1 MEKDFT
7 KQYITEAFRL
17 FARLGCPPYE
27 RAREIVYQQEL
38 NKRSE
43 CRPDIAVVQAERAV
57 EKQTPTLLDILA
69 VEETISIL
77 EKGEKSN
84 IVSAVKAV
92 YFVNPQQP
100 LRRGDI
106 SNRVRRFAITYPADE
121 RTVYR
126 WLKEA
131 RLLCAAIR
139 GLRISD
145 ADERKFRIV
154 L

>member
-1 MEKDFT
+1 M
-7 KQYITEAFRL
+7 
-17 FARLGCPPYE
+17 FARLGCPSYE

-43 CRPDIAVVQAERAV
+43 CPPDIAVVQAERAV

-69 VEETISIL
+69 VEETITLL

-84 IVSAVKAV
+84 IVKAVKAV

>member
-7 KQYITEAFRL
+7 KQYTTEAFRL
-17 FARLGCPPYE
+17 FARLGCPSYE
-27 RAREIVYQQEL
+27 RAREIAYQQEL
-38 NKRSE
+38 HKRSE
-43 CRPDIAVVQAERAV
+43 CPPDIAVIQAERAV

-69 VEETISIL
+69 VEETITLL
-77 EKGEKSN
+77 ERGEKSN
-84 IVSAVKAV
+84 IVKAVKAV

>member
-7 KQYITEAFRL
+7 KQYTTEAFRL
-17 FARLGCPPYE
+17 FARLGCPSYE

-43 CRPDIAVVQAERAV
+43 CPPDIAVVQAERAV

-69 VEETISIL
+69 VEETITLL

-84 IVSAVKAV
+84 IVKAVKAV
-92 YFVNPQQP
+92 YFVNPQQH

>member
-1 MEKDFT
+1 M
-7 KQYITEAFRL
+7 
-17 FARLGCPPYE
+17 FARLGCPSYE

-43 CRPDIAVVQAERAV
+43 CPPDIAVVQAERAV

-69 VEETISIL
+69 VEETITLL

-84 IVSAVKAV
+84 IVKAVKAV
-92 YFVNPQQP
+92 YFVNQQQP

>member
-1 MEKDFT
+1 M
-7 KQYITEAFRL
+7 
-17 FARLGCPPYE
+17 FARLGCPSYE

-43 CRPDIAVVQAERAV
+43 CPPDIAVVQAERAV

-69 VEETISIL
+69 VEETIALL

-84 IVSAVKAV
+84 IVKAVKAV

>member
-1 MEKDFT
+1 M
-7 KQYITEAFRL
+7 
-17 FARLGCPPYE
+17 FARLGCPSYE

-43 CRPDIAVVQAERAV
+43 CPPDIAVVQAERAV

-69 VEETISIL
+69 VDETITLL

-84 IVSAVKAV
+84 IVKAVKAV

>member
-17 FARLGCPPYE
+17 FSRLGCPTYE
-27 RAREIVYQQEL
+27 AAREIVYQQEL
-38 NKRSE
+38 KKRSE
-43 CRPDIAVVQAERAV
+43 VSPEIGIIQAERAV

-69 VEETISIL
+69 VDETL
-77 EKGEKSN
+77 RLLQRGEKPN
-84 IVSAVKAV
+84 IVAAVRAV

-106 SNRVRRFAITYPADE
+106 SNRVRRFAITYPSDE

-145 ADERKFRIV
+145 ADERKFRIS